1 MPTTQPPWR
10 PPCAQ
15 SSIPTDLTS
24 HLKARTPLAT
34 IVSPLPGIFYRKPGP
49 GKQPFATEGDTIEV
63 GQTLGIVEIMKQFT
77 EIQSDVAG
85 VLESFAVNDG
95 DMVNPGDAIIVIREG

>member
-1 MPTTQPPWR
+1 MG
-10 PPCAQ
+10 
-15 SSIPTDLTS
+15 
-24 HLKARTPLAT
+24 T

-49 GKQPFATEGDTIEV
+49 GKPPFANEGETIQV

-85 VLESFAVNDG
+85 ILESFEVAEG
-95 DMVNPGDAIIVIREG
+95 DMVNPGDAIVVVREG

>member
-1 MPTTQPPWR
+1 MG
-10 PPCAQ
+10 
-15 SSIPTDLTS
+15 
-24 HLKARTPLAT
+24 T

-49 GKQPFATEGDTIEV
+49 GKQAFANEGDSIEV

-85 VLESFAVNDG
+85 ILESFEVAEG
-95 DMVNPGDAIIVIREG
+95 DMVNPGDPIVVVREG

>member
-1 MPTTQPPWR
+1 MG
-10 PPCAQ
+10 
-15 SSIPTDLTS
+15 
-24 HLKARTPLAT
+24 T

-49 GKQPFATEGDTIEV
+49 GKPPFANEGDTIEV

-85 VLESFAVNDG
+85 ILESFEVAEG
-95 DMVNPGDAIIVIREG
+95 DMVNPGDPIVVVREG

>member
-1 MPTTQPPWR
+1 M
-10 PPCAQ
+10 
-15 SSIPTDLTS
+15 
-24 HLKARTPLAT
+24 AT

-49 GKQPFATEGDTIEV
+49 GKPPFANEGDTIEV

-85 VLESFAVNDG
+85 VLESFKVNEG
-95 DMVNPGDAIIVIREG
+95 DMVNPGDAIVVIHEGKP

>member
-1 MPTTQPPWR
+1 MG
-10 PPCAQ
+10 
-15 SSIPTDLTS
+15 
-24 HLKARTPLAT
+24 T

-49 GKQPFATEGDTIEV
+49 GKPPFANEGDTIEV

-85 VLESFAVNDG
+85 VLESFEVAEG
-95 DMVNPGDAIIVIREG
+95 DMVNPGDPIVVVREG